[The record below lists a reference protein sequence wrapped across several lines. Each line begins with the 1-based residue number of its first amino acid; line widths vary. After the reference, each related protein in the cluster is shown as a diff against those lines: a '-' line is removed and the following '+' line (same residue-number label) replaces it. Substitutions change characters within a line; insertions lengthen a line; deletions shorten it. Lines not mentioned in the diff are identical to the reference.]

1 MMALM
6 TRKDVNIPHDRV
18 IKDPELENINGD
30 LIIAQYQVNKL
41 RILLGD
47 VFGITMDKEEK
58 STHVFEYNHKLYKVS
73 VSIDKIKW
81 WSWPTEYV
89 KSKESCRDDT
99 MVY

>member
-1 MMALM
+1 MSILELIRIRIYMMALM
-6 TRKDVNIPHDRV
+6 TRKDVNISHDRV
-18 IKDPELENINGD
+18 IKEKDPELENINGD

-73 VSIDKIKW
+73 VSIDKIK
-81 WSWPTEYV
+81 
-89 KSKESCRDDT
+89 
-99 MVY
+99 

>member
-6 TRKDVNIPHDRV
+6 TRKDVNISHDRV
-18 IKDPELENINGD
+18 IKEKDPELENINGD

-73 VSIDKIKW
+73 VSIDKIK
-81 WSWPTEYV
+81 
-89 KSKESCRDDT
+89 
-99 MVY
+99 

>member
-6 TRKDVNIPHDRV
+6 TRKDVNISHDRV
-18 IKDPELENINGD
+18 IKEKDPELEYINGD

-58 STHVFEYNHKLYKVS
+58 STHIFEYNHKLYKVS
-73 VSIDKIKW
+73 VSIDKIK
-81 WSWPTEYV
+81 
-89 KSKESCRDDT
+89 
-99 MVY
+99 

>member
-1 MMALM
+1 
-6 TRKDVNIPHDRV
+6 
-18 IKDPELENINGD
+18 
-30 LIIAQYQVNKL
+30 
-41 RILLGD
+41 
-47 VFGITMDKEEK
+47 MDKEEK